1 MTEDEREWHERMG
14 HQLRGDIVNLAVAAL
29 ALDRYAEVE
38 LAKGTREVVLDL
50 QALASVHEAAAAK
63 GGEGITSMDTF
74 RNPSS

>member
-29 ALDRYAEVE
+29 VLDRHGEGT
-38 LAKGTREVVLDL
+38 LAKGTRVLVSDL
-50 QALASVHEAAAAK
+50 QAQASRHEEAAAK
-63 GGEGITSMDTF
+63 GGDGITSMDTF